1 MATQTSPVELAEDSD
16 PSSCA
21 EECGCDPELIC
32 SPSGTIIEEPPKLEA
47 MKSVDEVLDGYINAE
62 ESTSIRQPFTLA
74 LPAGIKGA
82 YTGWVGAD
90 VTCDADL
97 EYDYWDMPRI
107 IMMPSDGEW
116 QVCALLTPSTGESI
130 YASSPTIIRDT
141 VPPEVVETQVV
152 KEGNP
157 YILDVSV
164 NEKDTIEAWTK
175 VSGDGVLTFAPLDGG
190 GVSVTSDQIGNYVAK
205 LTLTDKAGNR
215 SEVQVDI
222 PISAE

>member
-1 MATQTSPVELAEDSD
+1 
-16 PSSCA
+16 
-21 EECGCDPELIC
+21 
-32 SPSGTIIEEPPKLEA
+32 
-47 MKSVDEVLDGYINAE
+47 
-62 ESTSIRQPFTLA
+62 
-74 LPAGIKGA
+74 
-82 YTGWVGAD
+82 
-90 VTCDADL
+90 
-97 EYDYWDMPRI
+97 
-107 IMMPSDGEW
+107 MMPSDGEW
-116 QVCALLTPSTGESI
+116 QVCALLTPSTGVSI

-164 NEKDTIEAWTK
+164 NEKDTVEAWTK

-222 PISAE
+222 PISADHVRLPGNIAMYQKTSWTMPATQNGVVNRLVLVSSQITSRLMI